1 MERNVIRW
9 LEEIGLMYLLN
20 REMIVHGNE
29 TLDLIGLA
37 IIVSDI
43 LIFEVIFLS
52 KYKLRLL
59 FAIWR
64 TE

>member
-43 LIFEVIFLS
+43 LIFEVVFLS

-59 FAIWR
+59 FAIWQ

>member
-37 IIVSDI
+37 MIVSDI
-43 LIFEVIFLS
+43 LIFEVVFLS

>member
-43 LIFEVIFLS
+43 LIFEVVFLS